1 MAIFTPGLKVSD
13 RTLLVKTRRLP
24 LKGEVLVQK
33 GQRVKAFDII
43 AKTELPGKIY
53 PINIANQ
60 LGVPASRLK
69 EAMLKDIGD
78 RIVEGELIAQT
89 KGFMG
94 LFRSE
99 SHALVSGTIQ
109 SISPI
114 SGEVIIQ
121 ANPIPVVMD
130 AYVDGLVVDVLENEG
145 CSIQTSAC
153 LVQGIFG
160 LGGEVQAPLQMGV
173 QSAGQTLD
181 ASQILDNMKG
191 HIVVAGAFVT
201 KEAVQKAIDVGAKAI
216 ITGGFDYND
225 IKDLLGY
232 EVGVAITGSE
242 EIGISIMVTEGFGE
256 IAMAPKSFSL
266 LKKYDGYQASLNG
279 STQIRAG
286 VIRPEVIITH
296 TEDDLPKERWNPP
309 EPKGIQLGDRVRGIR
324 SPYFGKLGF
333 VHALPI
339 SLETMPSET
348 KVRVLEIQFDDGT
361 IATVP
366 RANVE
371 SIEE

>member
-1 MAIFTPGLKVSD
+1 MAIFTPGLKVSE
-13 RTLLVKTRRLP
+13 RTLLIKTRRLP

-33 GQRVKAFDII
+33 GQRVKACDLI
-43 AKTELPGKIY
+43 ARTELPGKIY
-53 PINIANQ
+53 PINVANQ

-69 EAMLKDIGD
+69 EAMFKEIGD
-78 RIVEGELIAQT
+78 SIEEGELIAQT
-89 KGFMG
+89 KGIMG
-94 LFRSE
+94 LFRSQA
-99 SHALVSGTIQ
+99 HALVSGTIQ
-109 SISPI
+109 NISPV

-130 AYVDGLVVDVLENEG
+130 AYIDGVIVDILENEG
-145 CSIQTSAC
+145 CLIQTSAC
-153 LVQGIFG
+153 LIQGIFG
-160 LGGEVQAPLQMGV
+160 LGGEVQAPLRMGV

-181 ASQILDNMKG
+181 PIHILDDMKG
-191 HIVVAGAFVT
+191 HIVVAGAFVSR
-201 KEAVQKAIDVGAKAI
+201 EAVQKAIDVGVKAI

-242 EIGISIMVTEGFGE
+242 EIGLSIMVTEGFGE
-256 IAMAPKSFSL
+256 IAMAPKSFEL
-266 LKKYDGYQASLNG
+266 LKRYEGHQASLNG

-296 TEDDLPKERWNPP
+296 PKDPLPEERWTAP

-324 SPYFGKLGF
+324 APYFGKLGR
-333 VHALPI
+333 VSRLPI
-339 SLETMPSET
+339 PLETMQSET
-348 KVRVLEIQFDDGT
+348 KVRVLEIQFDDKT
-361 IATVP
+361 TATVP